1 MIYKVFY
8 AERGSDLFVIR
19 IVVQAFCF
27 IIVVILEVCVVDF
40 DIGLRNLDIHLGAE
54 RRVSGVEIVSG
65 GFDGARHVAE
75 FQLAFSLAQPAGVV
89 CDADWRQAAREKC
102 GGAQLR
108 TAFDGVAARYWR
120 VLVVGAKQAGQP
132 AAIARIALRIA
143 RDAPLLVRQ
152 RSLQVDEDEL

>member
-1 MIYKVFY
+1 MS
-8 AERGSDLFVIR
+8 RGAVLGCS
-19 IVVQAFCF
+19 VQGGEHPAAHAFDGDPRTFWVADRPGGTCPGEW
-27 IIVVILEVCVVDF
+27 LAF
-40 DIGLRNLDIHLGAE
+40 DLGAE

-75 FQLAFSLAQPAGVV
+75 FQLAFSLARPAGAT
-89 CDADWRQAAREKC
+89 CDAEWRQAAREKC
-102 GGAQLR
+102 DGAQLR
-108 TAFDGVAARYWR
+108 TVFGGVAARYWR